1 MKYVFIFLI
10 CLFTSLQMASAES
23 LVLINYKSHT
33 ELIQLVQNPNFTIHY
48 SSDEFV
54 IVSGTDFTKGENV
67 LLDPNA
73 WNNNSAY
80 YIIWFYKGPESD
92 YFNSMA
98 AENDV
103 LLKKEDFII
112 LKANESK
119 KVAPPIQG
127 SVTRITQ
134 TVLKMPVQKFNS
146 VKSTKITDPD
156 IVSMINAVD
165 TNIYLTNLQ
174 HLQDYGTRNA
184 YTAQSVQAQNWLKSK
199 FESFGYT
206 TELFDFTM
214 PSGPASDNVIATKPG
229 IKYPN
234 EYVVIGGHY
243 DSYSYSGNAPG
254 ADDDGTGTCGVLEAA
269 RVMASYDFDRTI
281 IFCCWS
287 GEEYGLYG
295 SGAWASW
302 AQSQNMNI
310 LGYFNIDMCG
320 YRYPGDPI
328 HTDIIAPSSAQ
339 PLVDF
344 YMDVCALYL
353 PDFIVEMGSLS
364 GGDSDH
370 TSFNNNGYMGI
381 FPFEDSQ
388 HYSPYIH
395 TSNDVIGTSVN
406 SLEMAMTFTQAA
418 IASVASMANYLAPPQ
433 NLAAISGD
441 DFIELSWDPLV
452 DVDHYNIYR
461 DGILLD
467 ATTDLFYVDE
477 NVVEYTTYV
486 YYVTAVF
493 TGTFEETSP
502 SNTVTITLL
511 PRMSFPFTDDFE
523 SGANYW
529 TFEGPWGLST
539 NSYHSSSHS
548 MTESP
553 TGNYTNNL
561 SIVSGLYTFSL
572 AYTSEASISFWT
584 KYNMETN
591 YDYMYFEVSTNGTAW
606 TTLDTY
612 NGNQNSWVQKSYS
625 LNSYLGEHS
634 VSIRFRFYSDY
645 SVIADGMYIDD
656 FNINKTTELEI
667 KAFLE
672 GPYEGTTMNTALNSN
687 NLLPLNQPFNTA
699 PWNYSGTES
708 VASIPNANIVDWV
721 LIELRDAN
729 NPASSD
735 AGSVIDR
742 MAAFLLNNG
751 SVVDLDGIGSL
762 EFHQQLVQNMYVVLR
777 HRNHL
782 DIISSI
788 SPSETGGIYS
798 YDFSLNASQAYG
810 GSSAQKDLGSGVYGL
825 LGGDGNADNVIDN
838 ADKTSIWQLIS
849 GKKGYDASDY
859 NMDGQ
864 INNQDKN
871 DVWFLNPG
879 AECQLPE

>member
-1 MKYVFIFLI
+1 MKYLFFAIVL
-10 CLFTSLQMASAES
+10 CLLSLQTLMAES
-23 LVLINYKSHT
+23 LVLINYKNTT
-33 ELIQLVQNPNFTIHY
+33 ELNQLYQNPNFIIHY
-48 SSDEFV
+48 SADEFV
-54 IVSGTDFTKGENV
+54 IVSAFHFLKGDYV
-67 LLDPNA
+67 TLDPNA
-73 WNNNSAY
+73 WTGNSAY
-80 YIIWFYKGPESD
+80 YIVWFYKGLETAYVQSAES
-92 YFNSMA
+92 
-98 AENDV
+98 ENNV
-103 LLKKEDFII
+103 LLKKKDFII
-112 LKANESK
+112 IKTTDSK
-119 KVAPPIQG
+119 KIAPPIQG
-127 SVTRITQ
+127 CIAKIDKSAI
-134 TVLKMPVQKFNS
+134 KKPDQKFNS
-146 VKSTKITDPD
+146 VKSTMVTDPD

-199 FESFGYT
+199 FESYGYA

-214 PSGPASDNVIATKPG
+214 PSGPASDNVLATKPG
-229 IKYPN
+229 TKYPN

-302 AQSQNMNI
+302 AQGQNMDI

-344 YMDVCALYL
+344 YMDVCSLYL

-529 TFEGPWGLST
+529 TFEGSWGLST

-548 MTESP
+548 LTESP

-584 KYNMETN
+584 KYTMETN
-591 YDYMYFEVSTNGTAW
+591 YDYMYFEISTNGTTW
-606 TTLDTY
+606 TILDTY
-612 NGNQNSWVQKSYS
+612 NGTQSSWVQKTYS
-625 LNSYLGEHS
+625 LTGYLGENS
-634 VSIRFRFYSDY
+634 VMMRFRFYSDY
-645 SVIADGMYIDD
+645 SVTKDGMYIDD
-656 FNINKTTELEI
+656 FSINKTTELNI

-672 GPYEGTTMNTALNSN
+672 GPYEGTEMNTALNSKD
-687 NLLPLNQPFNTA
+687 LLPLNQPFDTS

-708 VASIPNANIVDWV
+708 VASIPNENIVDWV
-721 LIELRDAN
+721 LIEIRDAN
-729 NPASSD
+729 IPASSD
-735 AGSVIDR
+735 AGSVVER
-742 MAAFLLNNG
+742 MAAFLLKDG
-751 SVVDLDGIGSL
+751 SVVDLDGIGIL
-762 EFHQQLVQNMYVVLR
+762 EFQQQLVQNMYVVLR

-782 DIISSI
+782 DIISSL
-788 SPSETGGIYS
+788 SPNETGGSYS
-798 YDFSLNASQAYG
+798 YDFTLNANQAYG

-825 LGGDGNADNVIDN
+825 MGGDGNADNVIDN
-838 ADKTSIWQLIS
+838 ADKTIIWQLIS
-849 GKKGYDASDY
+849 GKKGYGTADY

-864 INNQDKN
+864 INNLDKN
-871 DVWFLNPG
+871 EYW
-879 AECQLPE
+879 LPNIGSGSQVPE